1 MNTLHHFGDSYG
13 TTMQGVKHFVEIISD
28 SLRYEY
34 GRYSEGG
41 YSNEQILHKFLNYI
55 YLIKPNDI
63 VFFNFSFFTR
73 GCYYDLENNK
83 IESTNKIYNDASKV
97 YNNASQTFVDD
108 IEKKQYIYQI
118 INYQLENT
126 EDYNRKIFLNFDII
140 FKLLIERNVKIYYIF
155 VENDD
160 FLPPLLK
167 NGINIKFENGFK
179 NWLYSMDYDKNEV
192 CHYTNGVQPLISSH
206 IINHMK

>member
-28 SLRYEY
+28 SLGYEY

-83 IESTNKIYNDASKV
+83 IESTNKIYNNDNK
-97 YNNASQTFVDD
+97 TFINE
-108 IEKKQYIYQI
+108 IEKQYIYQI

-179 NWLYSMDYDKNEV
+179 NWLYSMDYHKNEI

-206 IINHMK
+206 IINHMKCIIQ